1 MRRFLL
7 ALLLGLTTL
16 SAPAFAWPE
25 RPVTIIA
32 PFGPGTSVDI
42 VARLLAPRLQAAWGQ
57 PVTVLNV
64 PGAAGII
71 GVERAVRATDG
82 HTILLS
88 ADAAIVVRI
97 SMAPRP
103 PYDPRRD
110 LAPIT
115 LIGRTTNILVVGN
128 SQPVQTL
135 ADLVALAR
143 TRPGA
148 VTFGHAGNGTS
159 QHIGGEMLAQMAG
172 VEMTGVAYNEPASQI
187 QDVLTGRVTM
197 SFQSGVVALP
207 RLRDNAWRAI
217 AVSAPARMAALPD
230 VPTVA
235 ELGYPGFDAVAWLGV
250 LAPVAMP
257 AAHVARVN
265 RDVVAALGE
274 AEMRA
279 RLGELGVDI
288 VGSTPDEFRAL
299 IEREIPRM
307 AGVLSRAGIRPE

>member
-1 MRRFLL
+1 MRRLLL
-7 ALLLGLTTL
+7 AACLGLMAL
-16 SAPAFAWPE
+16 APAAQAWPE

-42 VARLLAPRLQAAWGQ
+42 VARVLAPRLQAAWGQ
-57 PVTVLNV
+57 PVVVTNV
-64 PGAAGII
+64 PGSAGII
-71 GVERAVRATDG
+71 GVERAARATDG

-88 ADAAIVVRI
+88 ADAAIVVRV

-115 LIGRTTNILVVGN
+115 LIGRTPNILVVAN
-128 SQPVQTL
+128 SFPAQNL
-135 ADLVALAR
+135 AELVTAAR
-143 TRPGA
+143 TRPGTI
-148 VTFGHAGNGTS
+148 TFGHAGNGTS

-172 VEMTGVAYNEPASQI
+172 VELTGVAYNDPASQI

-207 RLRDNAWRAI
+207 RLRDNAWRAL
-217 AVSAPARMAALPD
+217 AVSSPARMLAAPD
-230 VPTVA
+230 LPTVA
-235 ELGYPGFDAVAWLGV
+235 ELGFPGFDAVAWLGV
-250 LAPVAMP
+250 LAPASMP
-257 AAHVARVN
+257 AANLARVH
-265 RDVVAALGE
+265 RDVVAAL
-274 AEMRA
+274 AEPEIRT
-279 RLGELGVDI
+279 RLGELGVEL
-288 VGSTPDEFRAL
+288 VGSTPEEFRAL

>member
-1 MRRFLL
+1 MRRLLL
-7 ALLLGLTTL
+7 AACLGLMAL
-16 SAPAFAWPE
+16 APAAHAWPD

-42 VARLLAPRLQAAWGQ
+42 AARLLAPKLQAAWGQ
-57 PVTVLNV
+57 PVVVTNV
-64 PGAAGII
+64 PGSAGII

-88 ADAAIVVRI
+88 ADAAIVVRV

-110 LAPIT
+110 LLPVS
-115 LIGRTTNILVVGN
+115 LLGRTTNILVVSN
-128 SQPVQTL
+128 SFPARNL
-135 ADLVALAR
+135 AELVAIAR
-143 TRPGA
+143 ARPGS

-172 VEMTGVAYNEPASQI
+172 VELTGVAYNDAASQI

-207 RLRDNAWRAI
+207 RLRDNAWRAL

-230 VPTVA
+230 LPTVA
-235 ELGYPGFDAVAWLGV
+235 EQGYPGFDAVAWLGV
-250 LAPVAMP
+250 LAPASMP
-257 AAHVARVN
+257 AANVARIH
-265 RDVVAALGE
+265 RDVVAAL
-274 AEMRA
+274 AEPELRG
-279 RLGELGVDI
+279 RLAELGVDV
-288 VGSTPDEFRAL
+288 VGSTPEEFRAL

-307 AGVLSRAGIRPE
+307 AGVLGRAGIRPD